1 MNLISLSIL
10 PKMSKQIF
18 RNEVPESILFE
29 LLDKICLKT
38 EKYYLVDPNAY
49 RKLIYYGLHE
59 KLAND
64 LLEYYHV
71 SKQFYVQRNMTYN
84 SFTNIV
90 RQVCKSAKIMFTS
103 QIKYNESKYS
113 IDYLVYF

>member
-1 MNLISLSIL
+1 
-10 PKMSKQIF
+10 MSKQIF
-18 RNEVPESILFE
+18 RREVPVSILFE

-38 EKYYLVDPNAY
+38 EKYYLVDTNAY
-49 RKLIYYGLHE
+49 RKLLYNNLHD

-71 SKQFYVQRNMTYN
+71 SKQFYVQRKMTYN

-90 RQVCKSAKIMFTS
+90 RQICKSANVMFTS

>member
-1 MNLISLSIL
+1 
-10 PKMSKQIF
+10 MSKQIF
-18 RNEVPESILFE
+18 RREVPVSVLFE

-38 EKYYLVDPNAY
+38 EKYYLVDTNAY
-49 RKLIYYGLHE
+49 RKLLYNNLHD

-71 SKQFYVQRNMTYN
+71 SKQFYVQRKMTYN

-90 RQVCKSAKIMFTS
+90 RQICKSANVMFTS